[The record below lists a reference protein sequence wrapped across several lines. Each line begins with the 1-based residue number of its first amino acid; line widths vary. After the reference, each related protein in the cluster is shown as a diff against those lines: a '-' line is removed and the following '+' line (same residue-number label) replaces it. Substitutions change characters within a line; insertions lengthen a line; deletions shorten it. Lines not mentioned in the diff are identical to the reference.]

1 MSKFNKKKQ
10 ANGSKNPDYVDLLFE
25 DPVIPH
31 QKYVCISF
39 VSPETIIKQRE
50 QFLFEKFA
58 QQWDF
63 AKSIE
68 KFGDFMNFI
77 SHKYK
82 LKLEDIMADMKDFVT
97 EEKAHL
103 KSYSV
108 SDDYKNFMDKNEDR
122 LNEEFNKEHE
132 FQTSV
137 RGIKVRGSFSSE
149 AEAEL
154 RAKKMR
160 EVERGHDV
168 LVGKVGVWMP
178 WDPDAYKTGR
188 VEFLEEELNQLY
200 QEKLKNEEKAKQ
212 EFDQRVMDAK
222 RKAIEE
228 NVRKAR
234 ESGNKLTQSIT
245 EDGQLVGVK
254 ETVNFEER
262 DLAEVKPISGSQG
275 GVVSLESDGEASPV
289 PDKDSLDRV
298 D

>member
-1 MSKFNKKKQ
+1 MSKFNKKKL

-50 QFLFEKFA
+50 QYLFEKFV

-108 SDDYKNFMDKNEDR
+108 SDDYKNFIDKNEDR
-122 LNEEFNKEHE
+122 LNEEYNKEHE

-137 RGIKVRGSFSSE
+137 RGIKVRGSYSSE

-228 NVRKAR
+228 NVKKAR

-262 DLAEVKPISGSQG
+262 DLAEVKKISGSQG
-275 GVVSLESDGEASPV
+275 GVVSLESDGV